1 MISWTGLSRTPI
13 GVDLGRQLL
22 KAVQLSGSWGRWNA
36 IAVYCQQR
44 PDPTKSVK
52 VSELTEFCDELANQG
67 FVGKQ
72 MVLAVPHEQQLT
84 ANLELPPR
92 DTQAPLEQIAHHEL
106 ARLHQIQPENME
118 SACWDLPS
126 PARAGS
132 VSHMMAVGCRHAQAD
147 ALLDAVE
154 NRGWTVTGLDIHA
167 WALTRACS
175 VALTQRTEIGLILD
189 VGWSAARLIVI
200 HQNVVIYQRL
210 LADSGVEPLIEKL
223 TERLDHDPVSAGNLI
238 KKIGLGQEK
247 KDLIAKDR
255 TNETASAQRLAR
267 DHFDAMAEELRLS
280 FVYVAHRYPDVAANR
295 LLLTGGGGAI
305 PGLAGFLKQVL
316 NVDVAPIEAAG
327 LGLVADLPS
336 SWQACVLADAL
347 GLATY

>member
-1 MISWTGLSRTPI
+1 MILWNGLSRTPI

-22 KAVQLSGSWGRWNA
+22 KAVQLSGSWGRWKA
-36 IAVYCQQR
+36 IAVHCQHR
-44 PDPTKSVK
+44 PDPTKPVE
-52 VSELTEFCDELANQG
+52 VSELATFCDGLVNQG
-67 FVGKQ
+67 FAGKQ

-92 DTQAPLEQIAHHEL
+92 DSQAPLEQIAHHEL
-106 ARLHQIQPENME
+106 ARLHQIQPEKME
-118 SACWDLPS
+118 STYWDLPP

-132 VSHMMAVGCRHAQAD
+132 VSHVMAVGCRHTQAD
-147 ALLDAVE
+147 ALLDVAE
-154 NRGWTVTGLDIHA
+154 SRGWTVVGLDIHA

-175 VALTQRTEIGLILD
+175 VALTQRSEIGLILD
-189 VGWSAARLIVI
+189 VGWSAARLVVI
-200 HQNVVIYQRL
+200 HQNVVIYQRV

-238 KKIGLGQEK
+238 KKVGLRDEK
-247 KDLIAKDR
+247 KDLIANDR
-255 TNETASAQRLAR
+255 TNETVSAQGLAR

-295 LLLTGGGGAI
+295 LWLTGGGGAI
-305 PGLAGFLKQVL
+305 PGLAEFLKQVL
-316 NVDVAPIEAAG
+316 NVDVAPVEAAG
-327 LGLVADLPS
+327 LGLVTDLPS
-336 SWQACVLADAL
+336 SWQACVLTDAL